1 MTLMTLKRYVIIR
14 TLIVAFALL
23 WMGWLYFSRPEVTL
37 PAGAETSSCHPV
49 AWRYQGENYSLL
61 TGFDA
66 PDSEQI
72 WDFLGESVKD
82 SKNAD
87 EYYRRVEERIERSC
101 EIARSDRRM
110 FINVAAVVSVGLFL
124 AVPKP
129 KKAERPEQNDS
140 ESKGNNSESAPNDSE
155 KPKTQGA

>member
-1 MTLMTLKRYVIIR
+1 MTFMTLKRYVVIR
-14 TLIVAFALL
+14 TLVVAFALL

-72 WDFLGESVKD
+72 WDFLGKSVEGLKD
-82 SKNAD
+82 AE
-87 EYYRRVEERIERSC
+87 EYYRRVEERIDRSC

-124 AVPKP
+124 VVPKP
-129 KKAERPEQNDS
+129 KRAERSERNDS
-140 ESKGNNSESAPNDSE
+140 ESGPNDSGNAE
-155 KPKTQGA
+155 TGGA

>member
-1 MTLMTLKRYVIIR
+1 MTFMTLKRYVVIR
-14 TLIVAFALL
+14 TMVVAFALL

-37 PAGAETSSCHPV
+37 PAGAETSLCHPV

-66 PDSEQI
+66 PDSERI

-82 SKNAD
+82 SKDAE
-87 EYYRRVEERIERSC
+87 EYYRRVEERIDRSC

-129 KKAERPEQNDS
+129 KRAERSARNDS
-140 ESKGNNSESAPNDSE
+140 ESGPNDSGNAE
-155 KPKTQGA
+155 TGSA

>member
-23 WMGWLYFSRPEVTL
+23 WMGWLYFSRPEVL
-37 PAGAETSSCHPV
+37 ADAGGGKSSCHPV
-49 AWRYQGENYSLL
+49 AWRYPGENYPLYS
-61 TGFDA
+61 GFDA
-66 PDSEQI
+66 SDSERI
-72 WDFLGESVKD
+72 HDYFGKSVEGL
-82 SKNAD
+82 KNEE
-87 EYYRRVEERIERSC
+87 EYYRRAEENIERSC

-155 KPKTQGA
+155 KQKTQGA

>member
-1 MTLMTLKRYVIIR
+1 MTFMTLKRYVVIR
-14 TLIVAFALL
+14 TLVVAFALL

-37 PAGAETSSCHPV
+37 PAGAETSSCHPG

-66 PDSEQI
+66 PDSERI

-82 SKNAD
+82 SKDAE
-87 EYYRRVEERIERSC
+87 EYYRRVEERIDRSC

-129 KKAERPEQNDS
+129 KKAERSERNDS
-140 ESKGNNSESAPNDSE
+140 QSGPNDSGNAE
-155 KPKTQGA
+155 TGSA

>member
-1 MTLMTLKRYVIIR
+1 MTFMTLKRYVVIR
-14 TLIVAFALL
+14 TLVVAFALL

-37 PAGAETSSCHPV
+37 PAGAETSLCHPV

-66 PDSEQI
+66 PDSERI

-82 SKNAD
+82 SKDAE
-87 EYYRRVEERIERSC
+87 EYYRRVEERIDRSC

-129 KKAERPEQNDS
+129 KRAERSELNDS
-140 ESKGNNSESAPNDSE
+140 ESGPNDSGNAE
-155 KPKTQGA
+155 TGSA

>member
-1 MTLMTLKRYVIIR
+1 MTFMTLKRYVVIR
-14 TLIVAFALL
+14 TLVVAFALL

-66 PDSEQI
+66 PDSERI

-82 SKNAD
+82 SKDAE
-87 EYYRRVEERIERSC
+87 EYYRRVEERIDRSC

-124 AVPKP
+124 VVPKP
-129 KKAERPEQNDS
+129 KRAERSERNDS
-140 ESKGNNSESAPNDSE
+140 ESGPNDSGNAE
-155 KPKTQGA
+155 TEGA

>member
-1 MTLMTLKRYVIIR
+1 MTFMTLKRYVVIR
-14 TLIVAFALL
+14 TLVVAFALL

-72 WDFLGESVKD
+72 WDFLGKSVEGLKD
-82 SKNAD
+82 AE
-87 EYYRRVEERIERSC
+87 EYYRRVEERIDRSC

-124 AVPKP
+124 VVPKP
-129 KKAERPEQNDS
+129 KRAERSERNDS
-140 ESKGNNSESAPNDSE
+140 ESGPNDSGNAE
-155 KPKTQGA
+155 TGSA